1 MSIQNKKTLL
11 HLNSKTWLKDSNGLF
26 DYESKQTKNLKAFI
40 GESICITRKGYDLN
54 SSKKIS
60 QIKNEETLLNIIKSK
75 DLIYNIDNNVPIKI
89 EPTEKNVSYLNNKI
103 WYIINNE
110 PNLNNQI
117 TNNHFHSINK
127 DFYITKNDIIKLG
140 RIKYIINEVNIY
152 NNGQKSE
159 NLNLN
164 EEGNNFINE
173 LNSKIDSPFE
183 MIYKAKCLNDESE
196 INNEEKQLCKI
207 CYSEEIDTINNPM
220 VHLCNCKGGL
230 NYAHFECVKQWMKTK
245 LIQIDNNKKTVKSYY
260 IPSFNCEICKT
271 PYPFRFKIN
280 NSDKIF
286 DLIDIER
293 PVDTHYIILESLNQI
308 KENCNNKSI
317 HVISLINNEDIL
329 IGRGHDVDVRI
340 KDISVSRYHCKLKY
354 NINNKT
360 LLIKDLKS
368 KFGTL
373 VLVKTHF
380 EIKEP
385 IQIQIGRTYIRGSLI
400 SFEDLLKFQK
410 KRQIEKNKTN
420 LQKIQETFEDKLIK
434 KDNKYEPL
442 ETEYKEIESEK
453 KENNNM
459 DIDEN

>member
-1 MSIQNKKTLL
+1 M
-11 HLNSKTWLKDSNGLF
+11 
-26 DYESKQTKNLKAFI
+26 
-40 GESICITRKGYDLN
+40 
-54 SSKKIS
+54 
-60 QIKNEETLLNIIKSK
+60 
-75 DLIYNIDNNVPIKI
+75 
-89 EPTEKNVSYLNNKI
+89 
-103 WYIINNE
+103 
-110 PNLNNQI
+110 
-117 TNNHFHSINK
+117 
-127 DFYITKNDIIKLG
+127 
-140 RIKYIINEVNIY
+140 
-152 NNGQKSE
+152 
-159 NLNLN
+159 N

-293 PVDTHYIILESLNQI
+293 PVDTHYI
-308 KENCNNKSI
+308 
-317 HVISLINNEDIL
+317 H
-329 IGRGHDVDVRI
+329 
-340 KDISVSRYHCKLKY
+340 
-354 NINNKT
+354 
-360 LLIKDLKS
+360 
-368 KFGTL
+368 
-373 VLVKTHF
+373 
-380 EIKEP
+380 
-385 IQIQIGRTYIRGSLI
+385 
-400 SFEDLLKFQK
+400 
-410 KRQIEKNKTN
+410 
-420 LQKIQETFEDKLIK
+420 
-434 KDNKYEPL
+434 KYEPL